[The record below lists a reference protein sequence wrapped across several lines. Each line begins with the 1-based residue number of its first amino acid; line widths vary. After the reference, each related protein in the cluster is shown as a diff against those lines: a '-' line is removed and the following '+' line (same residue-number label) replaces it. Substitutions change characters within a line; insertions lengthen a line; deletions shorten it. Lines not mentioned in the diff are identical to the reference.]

1 MKFIVS
7 TSTLLDQLQQI
18 NGVVV
23 SKPIFPILD
32 NFLFDIK
39 DGVLTV
45 ISTDLE
51 TSMTSTLKV
60 DANEDISIAVPSK
73 MTFETLKSLPEQPVA
88 FSIDAETLAVEI
100 GSDNGRYKL
109 TGQNGDDFPKV
120 PQVETDKSFSMPGN
134 QLLKAISKTVFAASN
149 DELRLNLTGVY
160 VQLAA
165 ESITFVATDANK
177 LVRFRHTDIKPGV
190 EESFILPKKALN
202 LLKSSLPNDDTP
214 VTIAYNKSNASFS
227 FGTVNLICRLIDERY
242 PDYNAVIPSENPNRL
257 TINRLELLN
266 TVKRVAL
273 FANKTTH
280 QIRIRLAGSEMNISA
295 EDLDFSNEAQER
307 LSCQYEGEDMEIGFN
322 ARYLIDMLNTLN
334 TENVDMHLSTPSKAA
349 LLLPA
354 VNEKNEDIL
363 MLIMPMM
370 LNTYA

>member
-51 TSMTSTLKV
+51 TSMTTTLKV

-88 FSIDAETLAVEI
+88 FSIDAESLAVEI

-120 PQVETDKSFSMPGN
+120 PQVETNKSF
-134 QLLKAISKTVFAASN
+134 T
-149 DELRLNLTGVY
+149 
-160 VQLAA
+160 
-165 ESITFVATDANK
+165 
-177 LVRFRHTDIKPGV
+177 
-190 EESFILPKKALN
+190 
-202 LLKSSLPNDDTP
+202 
-214 VTIAYNKSNASFS
+214 
-227 FGTVNLICRLIDERY
+227 
-242 PDYNAVIPSENPNRL
+242 
-257 TINRLELLN
+257 
-266 TVKRVAL
+266 
-273 FANKTTH
+273 
-280 QIRIRLAGSEMNISA
+280 
-295 EDLDFSNEAQER
+295 
-307 LSCQYEGEDMEIGFN
+307 
-322 ARYLIDMLNTLN
+322 
-334 TENVDMHLSTPSKAA
+334 
-349 LLLPA
+349 
-354 VNEKNEDIL
+354 
-363 MLIMPMM
+363 
-370 LNTYA
+370 